1 MTSTR
6 LRGCHVPVLILAVP
20 ALIWAFPN
28 RVPAGH
34 AGAPGDTMPS
44 CAPCHVANAR
54 PGGSVN
60 VMFPGGLVYE
70 PRLRQRLTVQ
80 INDPDPRRKRGFQL
94 TSRTASSGGVDQ
106 AGRFTASFDSAVT
119 VQSSRQYINQTRS
132 ANSYAFDWTPPSDTV
147 GDIIIYVTG
156 VAANDT
162 DDSNIYQGEFTLA
175 APGPVPTTFENGV
188 INSASGSTTIAP
200 GSIVS
205 VFGSNFAANFPLPLM
220 ETLQSASTPL
230 EKALGGMSV
239 RFDGIAAPLFVI
251 VRDTETGAGF
261 DQSNVQVPWEVDVTD
276 GTVMVEVM
284 NGDRSASALRE
295 IQAAEAS
302 PAIFAFNGQG
312 FGPAIVQNFRP
323 PDDPDSDVIAASFAH
338 SPGAVCA
345 AIGNPPNCN
354 VEEQAAPVGGIVT
367 VWANG
372 FGPVAGNVTSGEAPG
387 APLSTQKQVRVFIG
401 DVEAQVIGL
410 AVLHPTLVGLNQ
422 VNAFVPEVE
431 PGDSLTIQIEID
443 GVRSRDDATIAVRA
457 APAVAAA
464 TK

>member
-1 MTSTR
+1 MTSLR
-6 LRGCHVPVLILAVP
+6 LRACQVSVLIVAVPV
-20 ALIWAFPN
+20 LIWAFPD

-44 CAPCHVANAR
+44 CAPCHAANAR
-54 PGGSVN
+54 PPGSVD
-60 VMFPGGLVYE
+60 VTFPGGMAYE
-70 PRLRQRLTVQ
+70 PGARQRLTVR
-80 INDPDPRRKRGFQL
+80 INDPDSRRKKGFQL
-94 TSRTASSGGVDQ
+94 TARTASNGGVGQ
-106 AGRFTASFDSAVT
+106 AGRFTASFNTAVT
-119 VQSSRQYINQTRS
+119 TQGSRQYINQTRS
-132 ANSYAFDWTPPSDTV
+132 ANVYAFDWTPPSEVV

-162 DDSNIYQGEFTLA
+162 DDSNIYQGEFTLT

-188 INSASGSTTIAP
+188 INSASGSTTTAP

-205 VFGSNFAANFPLPLM
+205 VFGSDFTADLPLPLAQ
-220 ETLQSASTPL
+220 TLQSATTPL
-230 EKALGGMSV
+230 ETALGGMSV
-239 RFDGIAAPLFVI
+239 KFDGIDAPLFVI
-251 VRDTETGAGF
+251 VRDTETGTGF
-261 DQSNVQVPWEVDVTD
+261 DQANAQMPWEVDVSD
-276 GTVMVEVM
+276 GTVMVEVV
-284 NGDRSASALRE
+284 NGDGSTSEPRE
-295 IQAAEAS
+295 VQVAESS
-302 PAIFAFNGQG
+302 PGIFAFNGQG

-323 PDDPDSDVIAASFAH
+323 PDDPDSDVIAASFAQ

-345 AIGNPPNCN
+345 AIGNPPNCS

-367 VWANG
+367 IWANG
-372 FGPVAGNVTSGEAPG
+372 FGPVVGNVTSGEAPG
-387 APLSTQKQVRVFIG
+387 ASLNTQKQVKVFVG
-401 DVEAQVIGL
+401 DVEAQVIGS

-431 PGDSLTIQIEID
+431 PGAAVTIQMEID